1 MKQPKPG
8 FGSAFYLVNLMEIF
22 ERLAWY
28 GFFTVSS
35 LYMTGAAERGGLGFS
50 NAQRGVLQ
58 GIIPFFV
65 YLLPVLTG
73 ALADRVGYRRMFIC
87 SYVLLIPGYFLLG
100 QVRGFWPFFMV
111 YMLVAVGAAIFK
123 PLPVGTVARSTND
136 ANRGIGFG
144 IFYLMVNVGGFLG
157 PIFAGAL
164 RALDWSWVFVLCS
177 ASIVINLVVA
187 VFFFRDL
194 AAGSPNDGRRL
205 QAALEDA
212 QRVLGNGRFALTVS
226 VLIVTLMLAGGG
238 WIPWPAFFVFAP
250 MWLIVQWLWD
260 QVVRSKKRAAWY
272 VQTTRVGNG
281 PFLIYLLVMSL
292 FWTAYYQIYL
302 TLPLYIRDFVD
313 TSDLVQM
320 SGQVSAAFSNF
331 LAHVD
336 VKVLSD
342 TLENLANQFSAAPSA
357 ETLRSASHVLAEL
370 RVMPPPEV
378 VAEGLRQVGS
388 GLSAADLAANWAAR
402 YRQVNPEYIVSL
414 DFLSIV
420 LFQYLVS
427 TVAARIRVFAVL
439 VGGTLLIA
447 LSYFVGGIAHTLPF
461 AGAAAAA
468 MVVLFAFGEMF
479 ASPKSQEYVAAVSPP
494 NAAALF
500 MGYYF
505 VSTALGL
512 LFAGVL
518 SGWAYETLAIER
530 NAPGAMWAVFGV
542 VAVIAALALLA
553 FNVLMAPRF
562 ARSTIESQPDVAR
575 A

>member
-1 MKQPKPG
+1 MKHPKPG
-8 FGSAFYLVNLMEIF
+8 FGSAFYLANLMEIF

-35 LYMTGAAERGGLGFS
+35 LYMTGAAAHGGLGFS

-65 YLLPVLTG
+65 YLLPVVTG
-73 ALADRVGYRRMFIC
+73 ALADRIGYRCMFIC
-87 SYVLLIPGYFLLG
+87 AYALLIPGYFLLG
-100 QVRGFWPFFMV
+100 QVRSFWPFFTV
-111 YMLVAVGAAIFK
+111 YMLVAVGAAVFK
-123 PLPVGTVARSTND
+123 PLPVGTVARSTDD

-164 RALDWSWVFVLCS
+164 RVLNWSWVFVLCS
-177 ASIVINLVVA
+177 ASIVINLVIA
-187 VFFFRDL
+187 VFFFQDL
-194 AAGSPNDGRRL
+194 TAGGTSGRRL
-205 QAALEDA
+205 HAALEDA
-212 QRVLGNGRFALTVS
+212 RRVLGNGRFALTVS
-226 VLIVTLMLAGGG
+226 VLIITLMLAGGG
-238 WIPWPAFFVFAP
+238 WLPWPAFFVFAP

-260 QVVRSKKRAAWY
+260 RVARSNGRAPWY
-272 VQTTRVGNG
+272 MQTSRVGNG

-320 SGQVSAAFSNF
+320 SGHVSAAFSNF

-336 VKVLSD
+336 VKALSN
-342 TLENLANQFSAAPSA
+342 TLEDLANQFSAAPSPEA
-357 ETLRSASHVLAEL
+357 LRSATQVLAEL
-370 RVMPPPEV
+370 RVLPPPEV

-388 GLSAADLAANWAAR
+388 GVSAADLAANWAVR

-420 LFQYLVS
+420 LFQYFVS
-427 TVAARIRVFAVL
+427 TVATRIRVFAVL
-439 VGGTLLIA
+439 VGGTMLIA
-447 LSYFVGGIAHTLPF
+447 VSYFVGGIAHTLPF

-505 VSTALGL
+505 VSSALGL

-518 SGWAYETLAIER
+518 SGWAYETLAVER
-530 NAPGAMWAVFGV
+530 NAPAAMWVLFGV
-542 VAVIAALALLA
+542 VAMTAALALFA
-553 FNVLMAPRF
+553 FNVFMAPRF